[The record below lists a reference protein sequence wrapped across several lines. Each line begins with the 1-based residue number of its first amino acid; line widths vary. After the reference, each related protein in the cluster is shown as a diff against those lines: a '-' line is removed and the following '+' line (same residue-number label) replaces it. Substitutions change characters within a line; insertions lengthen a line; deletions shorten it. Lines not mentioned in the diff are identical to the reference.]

1 VRLAAHDLHF
11 TFVRGANRLKGFD
24 ASGALLL
31 NVECRNRTVRDGT
44 YSHWGNCPPGTFLL
58 GDPATRHT
66 PAFGKWFV
74 PLLDWQ
80 ECRAMA
86 AYRRSGIGIHGGG
99 SGLVDPFALNQS
111 PPWVV
116 THGCLRL
123 RNSDL
128 DEVVHYIHRS
138 QGVGG
143 ACYITVQA
151 PVPGAADADDD
162 YLEVPEDQLAPG
174 E

>member
-1 VRLAAHDLHF
+1 MRLAAHDLHF
-11 TFVRGANRLKGFD
+11 TFARGDNKLKGFD
-24 ASGALLL
+24 ASGTLLL
-31 NVECRNRTVRDGT
+31 NVECRNRAVRDGT

-66 PAFGKWFV
+66 PAFGRWFIA
-74 PLLDWQ
+74 LLDWQ

-99 SGLVDPFALNQS
+99 SGLSDPFAPHQS
-111 PPWVV
+111 PPFVI
-116 THGCLRL
+116 TRGCLRL
-123 RNSDL
+123 VNADL

>member
-1 VRLAAHDLHF
+1 MRLAAHDLHF
-11 TFVRGANRLKGFD
+11 TFARGANRLKGFD
-24 ASGALLL
+24 AAGVELV
-31 NVECRNRTVRDGT
+31 NVECRNRTINNG
-44 YSHWGNCPPGTFLL
+44 YGHWGWAPPGTFLL
-58 GDPATRHT
+58 GDPATKHT
-66 PAFGKWFV
+66 PAFGRWFV
-74 PLLDWQ
+74 AMLDWQ

-86 AYRRSGIGIHGGG
+86 AYRRSGIGLHGGG
-99 SGLVDPFALNQS
+99 SGLPDPFAPRQS
-111 PPWVV
+111 PPFVV

-123 RNSDL
+123 VNQDL

-143 ACYITVQA
+143 ACYLTVQA
-151 PVPGAADADDD
+151 PVPGACDEGDD